1 MSQDR
6 KVDKN
11 ISGKMGQRSMRISD
25 YLVLGVKIILAVI
38 ATVILFR
45 VFGLYSSYSY
55 FLHVLVSGSGVDVMR
70 AKPFAF
76 ILTMLSFALVPYAL
90 SYLVLGRGGWKLQ
103 ILAACAGGIVFLW
116 TYFVAEN
123 VYFDRKT
130 GESLRCYART
140 PAGIRFSSTCDY
152 DPEFGVKYQKITPEL
167 MHELRKGEHHPPHS
181 NEPISKIFQDIEE
194 NSLLTRISE
203 KDKMLWVWYRSLRE
217 SPDIASVGGVV
228 RDGPRF
234 GPDLSFHF
242 YVERVHISQP
252 YVLVSVGFSPWQNR
266 DLTVRL
272 YNTIPDVRDK
282 YQHSHTPVYISLE
295 GKGSFECSSF
305 TFSCGFD
312 LNSGEIRRMLFLLR
326 PESVDD
332 FLAGSVYIR
341 GEMSTYSFEK

>member
-1 MSQDR
+1 ME
-6 KVDKN
+6 
-11 ISGKMGQRSMRISD
+11 QRSMKLPD

-55 FLHVLVSGSGVDVMR
+55 FLDVLVSGSGLDVMR
-70 AKPFAF
+70 AKPIAF

-167 MHELRKGEHHPPHS
+167 MHELRKGEQYPPRS

-203 KDKMLWVWYRSLRE
+203 KDKMLWVWYRSLPEYPNVVSRGEVVNRSDWFSKNE
-217 SPDIASVGGVV
+217 SYQ
-228 RDGPRF
+228 
-234 GPDLSFHF
+234 F
-242 YVERVHISQP
+242 YVERVHIARP
-252 YVLVSVGFSPWQNR
+252 YVLISVGFLPLWNY
-266 DLTVRL
+266 DINVRL
-272 YNTIPDVRDK
+272 VRGIPDVRDK
-282 YQHSHTPVYISLE
+282 YQHSHIPLHVSLE
-295 GKGSFECSSF
+295 GEGSFGCF
-305 TFSCGFD
+305 LPNCNFK
-312 LNSGEIRRMLFLLR
+312 LNSGEMKRMLFLVR
-326 PESVDD
+326 PETVED
-332 FLAGSVYIR
+332 FFAGSVSVENVI
-341 GEMSTYSFEK
+341 STYSFEK